1 MDHPQCT
8 SLVAA
13 LQAVPDPRC
22 RRGVRYP
29 WPLLL
34 TLVTAALASGQQGMR
49 AIGQW
54 VSEHADEVLAHLD
67 APPPRLPSPAT
78 LRRAVRFV
86 AVPALEAQVAQFVAA
101 LPAPTPP
108 AAVPAPAA
116 APAPR
121 WEGQAIDGQA
131 VRGANRHGAH
141 CHLVSRVRH
150 RDAAVLAQQAVAD
163 KRNEITAA
171 PALLA
176 GGDLHGV
183 VITTDALLTQRA
195 FAAQILD
202 QNGHYLLTVKE
213 NQPHLHWA
221 VAQAFATPLVPQ
233 ATDYVEVVTTHSTGH
248 GRLEERTLE
257 RTAALND
264 YLDWPGV
271 GQVLRRTCRRVIV
284 RTGEVQEEVTYGI
297 SSLPAASTTAAEM
310 EGLWRGHWTIEN
322 RVHYVRDV
330 TWGED
335 AGQGWLGS
343 TPQALAALRNG
354 VLALVRAL
362 GWTNIAD
369 ALRHYGAYAHR
380 ALTLLATTPA
390 RL

>member
-1 MDHPQCT
+1 MDHPQST
-8 SLVAA
+8 SLAAA

-34 TLVTAALASGQQGMR
+34 TLVTAALASGQRGMR

-54 VSEHADEVLAHLD
+54 VTEHADEVLTHLD
-67 APPPRLPSPAT
+67 PPPRRLPSPAT
-78 LRRAVRFV
+78 LSRAVR
-86 AVPALEAQVAQFVAA
+86 AVDVGALEARMAQFIAA
-101 LPAPTPP
+101 LPAPAPP
-108 AAVPAPAA
+108 PTVAPPPA

-121 WEGQAIDGQA
+121 WEGQAVDGKA
-131 VRGANRHGAH
+131 ARGANRHGAH

-150 RDAAVLAQQAVAD
+150 HDAAVLAQQAVAD

-176 GGDLHGV
+176 DTDLHGV
-183 VITTDALLTQRA
+183 VITMDAQLTQRA
-195 FAAQILD
+195 LAAQILA
-202 QNGHYLLTVKE
+202 QGGHYLMIVKE
-213 NQPHLHWA
+213 NQPALHWA
-221 VAQAFATPLVPQ
+221 VVQTFAAPLVPQ
-233 ATDYVEVVTTHSTGH
+233 ATDHAATVTTRSKGH

-257 RTAALND
+257 RTAAVND

-271 GQVLRRTCRRVIV
+271 GQVLRRTCRRVSL
-284 RTGEVQEEVTYGI
+284 RTGEIEEEVTYGI
-297 SSLPAASTTAAEM
+297 SSLPAASTSAAEV
-310 EGLWRGHWTIEN
+310 EALWRGHWTIEN

-335 AGQGWLGS
+335 AGQGWTGS

-354 VLALVRAL
+354 VLALVRAC

-380 ALTLLATTPA
+380 ALRLLNATPA